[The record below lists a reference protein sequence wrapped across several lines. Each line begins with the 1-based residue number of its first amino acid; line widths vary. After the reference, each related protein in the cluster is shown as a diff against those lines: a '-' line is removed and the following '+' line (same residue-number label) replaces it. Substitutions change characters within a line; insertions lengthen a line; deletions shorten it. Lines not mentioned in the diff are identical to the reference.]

1 MIGKETDEGLKEPFE
16 WILSRYQVSLEEIMR
31 SRDFVVDCVDL
42 LHWKGHKISLNCNG
56 SFIDSLDFVKQ
67 YINEYDDKYLWY
79 AVTIV

>member
-1 MIGKETDEGLKEPFE
+1 MK
-16 WILSRYQVSLEEIMR
+16 
-31 SRDFVVDCVDL
+31 SRDFAVDCVDL

-56 SFIDSLDFVKQ
+56 SFIDSLDLVKQ